1 MTRLIHSLA
10 LLVIIML
17 VLVSCNIGS
26 TSTGESLTIQ
36 NSPASQA
43 AILELSVQV
52 DTSIPY
58 TTVGQIIN
66 FNLYVKNVGN
76 AGVSGQAT
84 VTGAAATCPPI
95 NTIGNLNDS
104 LDPNETLVCPS
115 PYTIQQADLDHGSV
129 AITVM
134 VTINGLNSNP
144 ATSTVTL
151 IQPKVLTLTTS
162 ANPTTYSQVGQQ
174 ITLSYVVKNS
184 GSQTLG
190 PAQFT
195 VTDTLISPNPFNC
208 GDATVTLV
216 PNNTFTCT
224 ATYTVTQADM
234 NAASITNV
242 ATVTGGGAGASNP
255 ASGTLA

>member
-104 LDPNETLVCPS
+104 LDPNGRGP
-115 PYTIQQADLDHGSV
+115 
-129 AITVM
+129 
-134 VTINGLNSNP
+134 
-144 ATSTVTL
+144 
-151 IQPKVLTLTTS
+151 
-162 ANPTTYSQVGQQ
+162 PTTAATIRAIRGAARTWRHPTRSLRETWQVSSSDC
-174 ITLSYVVKNS
+174 IPESARPS
-184 GSQTLG
+184 
-190 PAQFT
+190 
-195 VTDTLISPNPFNC
+195 
-208 GDATVTLV
+208 
-216 PNNTFTCT
+216 
-224 ATYTVTQADM
+224 
-234 NAASITNV
+234 ASR
-242 ATVTGGGAGASNP
+242 A
-255 ASGTLA
+255 